1 MIMKPCVQTDDF
13 SAQVAERIRLAREE
27 ASMTQGGFAK
37 AFGCNDRQTISAIET
52 GIRQVA
58 PEEML
63 RIAKILA
70 KPASFFTDP
79 YVITERRA
87 FSYRAKPN
95 SPDINAFERKAH
107 KLISANRRFRKL
119 LGEPDVP
126 FGSQLKGMS
135 KQTPLMA
142 AAAAGERTA
151 KSLNLGDPSAA
162 KLREAVEEQLRVLVL
177 FVDAPE
183 SISGAAC
190 HLHDGDYVLINRNEP
205 SFRRN
210 FNLGHELFHILTW
223 NEMPPARVDAIVQ
236 GDQRPKVEKL
246 ADNFSS
252 GLLVPSDQL
261 KRRWATRQPNQD
273 IYDWIIAAAK
283 DFQVSGEALYWR
295 LINTGLL
302 SKLER
307 VDINRLSRS
316 DKDDQNE
323 RPNRYSAQFVR
334 QLHSVLDRG
343 LVSVRKA
350 ADLLECE
357 PYDLTEIVSAYGFD
371 PSF

>member
-1 MIMKPCVQTDDF
+1 
-13 SAQVAERIRLAREE
+13 
-27 ASMTQGGFAK
+27 
-37 AFGCNDRQTISAIET
+37 
-52 GIRQVA
+52 
-58 PEEML
+58 
-63 RIAKILA
+63 
-70 KPASFFTDP
+70 
-79 YVITERRA
+79 
-87 FSYRAKPN
+87 
-95 SPDINAFERKAH
+95 
-107 KLISANRRFRKL
+107 
-119 LGEPDVP
+119 
-126 FGSQLKGMS
+126 
-135 KQTPLMA
+135 
-142 AAAAGERTA
+142 
-151 KSLNLGDPSAA
+151 
-162 KLREAVEEQLRVLVL
+162 
-177 FVDAPE
+177 
-183 SISGAAC
+183 
-190 HLHDGDYVLINRNEP
+190 
-205 SFRRN
+205 
-210 FNLGHELFHILTW
+210 
-223 NEMPPARVDAIVQ
+223 MPPARVDAIMQ

-261 KRRWATRQPNQD
+261 KHRWATRQPNQD

-283 DFQVSGEALYWR
+283 DFRVSGEALYWR

-316 DKDDQNE
+316 DEDDQNG